1 MKMEVLSFNF
11 VFLKWNVSSGC
22 HSFFPLCRSLVLQCE
37 HLNYYTQ
44 KAGSFSSSQTIGL
57 SISQLLTYAGVCYF
71 FSFCWSLVDLQC
83 CVSFRCIAKWVSY
96 TYIYSF
102 FFFKI
107 LIHISHYRAFS
118 RVPCAIQKVLIATY
132 FIVVG
137 INWHAGDFWALMS
150 EYSNPWST
158 ENRMKVTFLAM
169 QIIMA
174 KHYSPPPLNLFS
186 FLPKWKKIII

>member
-11 VFLKWNVSSGC
+11 VFFKMKCVFRVSQFFSLV
-22 HSFFPLCRSLVLQCE
+22 SFFSFTECE
-37 HLNYYTQ
+37 HLRYYTQ
-44 KAGSFSSSQTIGL
+44 KAGSFSSSHTIGL

-71 FSFCWSLVDLQC
+71 FSFCWSLIDLQC

-96 TYIYSF
+96 TYIYF

-107 LIHISHYRAFS
+107 LIHTSHYRAFS

-137 INWHAGDFWALMS
+137 INWHIGDFRALMS
-150 EYSNPWST
+150 EYF
-158 ENRMKVTFLAM
+158 K
-169 QIIMA
+169 
-174 KHYSPPPLNLFS
+174 PLEH
-186 FLPKWKKIII
+186 WE